1 MRFKLLLLTIIIGQ
15 FSFAQI
21 GGSYNYAFL
30 KLPSAARQAALGGT
44 LISISDT
51 DLNLAYSNPALL
63 NKSHHHHLALNY
75 NSLFAGIN
83 YSNVAFAKHIDD
95 LATFSAN
102 LQYFGYGEFI
112 ETDIN
117 GVEQGTF
124 TPSEYMLS
132 FGASR
137 AIDSLLTVG
146 AHLNVLSSQL
156 YTVNSFALGL
166 DLGAH
171 YLVPSAQLSM
181 GFVLK
186 NIGVVL
192 DDYSDNE
199 ETEVPF
205 EIQFGMSKR
214 LAKSPLR
221 FTLTLENLQQWDLTY
236 QDPSEL
242 NQIDPLTGEVI
253 PPDDPNFWDKLLL
266 HTVFGSEIL
275 MGENLHLRFGY
286 NYRRRQELRLEQKPG
301 TAGFS
306 WGFGMKIN
314 KFHLNYGRGTYSIG
328 EGTNHLSIST
338 RFSYFTN

>member
-1 MRFKLLLLTIIIGQ
+1 MRYTLLLLTITISHFAFGQ
-15 FSFAQI
+15 L

-30 KLPSAARQAALGGT
+30 KLPSAARQAALGGNF
-44 LISISDT
+44 ISISDA

-63 NKSHHHHLALNY
+63 NESHHHHLALNY

-83 YSNVAFAKHIDD
+83 YSNVAFAKHIDS

-102 LQYFGYGEFI
+102 LQYFSYGEFI
-112 ETDIN
+112 ETDIT
-117 GVEQGTF
+117 GAELG
-124 TPSEYMLS
+124 S
-132 FGASR
+132 FNPNEFMFSLGASR
-137 AIDSLLTVG
+137 PIDSLLTVG
-146 AHLNVLSSQL
+146 AHLNILSSNL
-156 YTVNSFALGL
+156 YTVNSFAVGL

-171 YLVPSAQLSM
+171 YRIPGAQISM
-181 GFVLK
+181 GLVMK

-199 ETEVPF
+199 ETVIPF
-205 EIQFGMSKR
+205 EIQYGISKR

-236 QDPSEL
+236 QDPDEL
-242 NQIDPLTGEVI
+242 NQIDPLTGEII

-286 NYRRRQELRLEQKPG
+286 NYRRRQELRLDQKPG

-314 KFHLNYGRGTYSIG
+314 KFHLNYGRGTYSLG

-338 RFSYFTN
+338 RFSYFNK